1 MCIHVYT
8 ALLNQA
14 ERRRRCVYSRVY
26 RSAESGREEE
36 VCVFTCTPLC

>member
-14 ERRRRCVYSRVY
+14 GRRRCVYSRVH

-36 VCVFTCTPLC
+36 EVCVFTCIPLC